1 MSDKPSQCPYCKVRF
16 TNTLDC
22 PGRSYPKII
31 CHNCR
36 NYYQAKKMDDE
47 VALMQMLFDKYRQVP
62 VNMVDK
68 FIEEL
73 KEEIAQ
79 QTKNNQ

>member
-1 MSDKPSQCPYCKVRF
+1 
-16 TNTLDC
+16 
-22 PGRSYPKII
+22 
-31 CHNCR
+31 
-36 NYYQAKKMDDE
+36 MDDE